1 MKRLVMDIDDTISL
15 TKDGRYP
22 DAEVIVQTREKMRQY
37 RDLGFEIVLFTS
49 RNMRSF
55 EGNVGRIAA
64 HTLPILIEWL
74 NRHDIPYD
82 EIHIG
87 KPWCGH
93 DGFYVDDKAVR
104 PDEFH
109 AMSYDEIRAMLDAA
123 HRRAKKATSCS

>member
-1 MKRLVMDIDDTISL
+1 MKRLVMDIDDTISS
-15 TKDGRYP
+15 TENGRYA
-22 DAEVIVQTREKMRQY
+22 DAKVIAATREKMLEY
-37 RDLGFEIVLFTS
+37 KAMGFEIVLFTA

-55 EGNVGRIAA
+55 ESNVGRIAA
-64 HTLPILIEWL
+64 VTLPILVDWL

-93 DGFYVDDKAVR
+93 DGFYVDDKAIR

-109 AMSYDEIRAMLDAA
+109 AMGYDEIRALLAA
-123 HRRAKKATSCS
+123 SKNRTQESHSCS